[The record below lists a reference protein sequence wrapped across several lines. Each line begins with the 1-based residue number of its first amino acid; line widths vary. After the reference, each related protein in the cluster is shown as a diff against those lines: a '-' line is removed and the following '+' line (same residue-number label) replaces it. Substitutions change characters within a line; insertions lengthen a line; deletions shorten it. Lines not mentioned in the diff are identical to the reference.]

1 MNQERRGL
9 ANIRTQRN
17 RKWVRSVY
25 MESLVFVSGF
35 EGGVYV
41 LEDFVDHRLWVWVVR
56 LLHGDLF
63 FWFSA
68 FIEQANGASRTRYSM
83 NCSGWH
89 FSGRKWGGQSER
101 GNRLTDEFYLHSVH
115 QSINVWA
122 RDKTWL
128 ISTGCFGIP
137 DTKERLVTV
146 WVVTLPTESDMRV
159 HFYSIND

>member
-1 MNQERRGL
+1 MSVFSLCGESSVCPRVRGRCL
-9 ANIRTQRN
+9 CVGRVCGSRIVCLGCTTAA
-17 RKWVRSVY
+17 WRS
-25 MESLVFVSGF
+25 FV
-35 EGGVYV
+35 
-41 LEDFVDHRLWVWVVR
+41 
-56 LLHGDLF
+56 
-63 FWFSA
+63 WFSA

-146 WVVTLPTESDMRV
+146 WVVTLPTESDLRV